1 MAINLNA
8 VHAVSTQGLLL
19 AVVLSL
25 AMGFGIGQY
34 VKTSKRIGSIG
45 GGQKLTS

>member
-1 MAINLNA
+1 MGKI
-8 VHAVSTQGLLL
+8 HAVSTQGLLL

-34 VKTSKRIGSIG
+34 IKTGKRIGSIG
-45 GGQKLTS
+45 GGSKLTS